1 MPTSKTD
8 TETPQLELADPI
20 TLDASVDHAMERVN
34 VEGRFRLQEQQ
45 VEAQREALREAAR
58 REVTPN
64 PMLFHTLL
72 AEAQS
77 KFQPVVKNREVRVWS
92 QRLQAEYK
100 FKYAELPTILAA
112 CLPALNER
120 GFFFRQYIDPTDKA
134 RLITQLLHAHGSLEC
149 FTPIILAGNDA
160 QAWNSA
166 LTYSR
171 RSGANLLLGVAGE
184 DDDDGNMGSG
194 NQQSNQP
201 AGAAPNAG
209 KGKAPKPTS
218 GPGRA
223 ASSPA
228 PQDAAPVPPRVVS
241 ELERME
247 SIATVD
253 PPQDPRAMEKAEG
266 LIVDACAELQEA
278 ASEGRAHGIIQIWD
292 EIRSDHYVAQRVWRK
307 LKDDTPDLFTMV
319 KKTIDAND
327 KLRGGSPAKRG
338 DRG

>member
-20 TLDASVDHAMERVN
+20 TLDASVAHALERVN

-45 VEAQREALREAAR
+45 VDAQREALREAAR

-72 AEAQS
+72 AEAQAH
-77 KFQPVVKNREVRVWS
+77 FQPVVKNREVRVWS
-92 QRLQAEYK
+92 QRLQSEYR

-120 GFFFRQYIDPTDKA
+120 GFFFRQYIDLTDKA

-201 AGAAPNAG
+201 AGGGEG
-209 KGKAPKPTS
+209 KGRAPAKGPAPKPA
-218 GPGRA
+218 PK
-223 ASSPA
+223 PA
-228 PQDAAPVPPRVVS
+228 PAPAERVVS

-247 SIATVD
+247 SVATIE
-253 PPQDPRAMEKAEG
+253 PPKDERAMEKAEG
-266 LIVDACAELQEA
+266 LIVDATAELQEA
-278 ASEGRAHGIIQIWD
+278 ASEGRAHGITQIWD

-307 LKDDTPDLFTMV
+307 LKDDTPDLFAVV
-319 KKTIDAND
+319 KKTIDAGD
-327 KLRGGSPAKRG
+327 KQRGGQAPAKRG

>member
-45 VEAQREALREAAR
+45 VDAQREALREAAR

-72 AEAQS
+72 AEAQAH
-77 KFQPVVKNREVRVWS
+77 FQPVVKNREVRVWS
-92 QRLQAEYK
+92 QRLQSEYR

-149 FTPIILAGNDA
+149 FTPIILAGNDG
-160 QAWNSA
+160 QAYNSA
-166 LTYSR
+166 LTYAR
-171 RSGANLLLGVAGE
+171 RSGANLMLGVAGE
-184 DDDDGNMGSG
+184 DDEDGNIASG
-194 NQQSNQP
+194 NQI
-201 AGAAPNAG
+201 AGVEGNTG

-218 GPGRA
+218 GQGRA
-223 ASSPA
+223 ASPPASRPSAPA
-228 PQDAAPVPPRVVS
+228 PQPKPVSDTALV
-241 ELERME
+241 EG
-247 SIATVD
+247 ATID
-253 PPQDPRAMEKAEG
+253 PPKDERAMEKAEG
-266 LIVDACAELQEA
+266 LIVDATAELQEA
-278 ASEGRAHGIIQIWD
+278 ASEGRAHGITQIWD

-307 LKDDTPDLFTMV
+307 LQDDTPDLFKVV
-319 KKTIDAND
+319 KSTIDAGD
-327 KLRGGSPAKRG
+327 KQRGGQAPAKRG